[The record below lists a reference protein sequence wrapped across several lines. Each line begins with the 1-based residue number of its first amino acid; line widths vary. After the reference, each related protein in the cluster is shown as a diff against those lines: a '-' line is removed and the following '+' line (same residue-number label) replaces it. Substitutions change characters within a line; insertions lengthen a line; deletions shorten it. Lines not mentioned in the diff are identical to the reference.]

1 MSLDVTTDNIIW
13 LSIPALFH
21 WSLRTDGLMHYR
33 RFYALPGNVV
43 DAVIL
48 EYRAS
53 IIISIDN
60 VHEAGS
66 TEVLRSRESQ
76 EAVLRLHALS
86 FATNLEGEPEVRNES
101 LVSVSETIS
110 NDRSTESDVKEDAG
124 TSQHRALSEL
134 LYGVEHLRKRGPEE

>member
-1 MSLDVTTDNIIW
+1 MTLLIEIIW

-21 WSLRTDGLMHYR
+21 WSLRTDGSMNYR
-33 RFYALPGNVV
+33 RFYALPGNVI
-43 DAVIL
+43 DAVVL

-53 IIISIDN
+53 ILVSIDN

-66 TEVLRSRESQ
+66 TEVLRSRSTQ

-86 FATNLEGEPEVRNES
+86 FATDLDGEPKVRDEG
-101 LVSVSETIS
+101 LISVSETIS
-110 NDRSTESDVKEDAG
+110 NDRSTILDGNEVDG
-124 TSQHRALSEL
+124 TSHNRALSEL